1 MNAKF
6 MKKKLIEAIQR
17 LEGIATQNNY
27 VILAPEHVIQDI
39 KPMSLVVRLTDYEK
53 EPENSSEEQHIEQQ

>member
-17 LEGIATQNNY
+17 LEGMATQNNY
-27 VILAPEHVIQDI
+27 IILGPEQPIQGI
-39 KPMSLVVRLTDYEK
+39 KPMTLVVRLTDYE
-53 EPENSSEEQHIEQQ
+53 EPKKDSEELDEAV